1 MLDVTYIKDIGLLVV
16 SIEAKLSREDMGR
29 IRTNMIEI
37 TGIEKVLVVD
47 GRFKVE

>member
-16 SIEAKLSREDMGR
+16 CIETKISREDMGR
-29 IRTNMIEI
+29 IRTTIIET
-37 TGIEKVLVVD
+37 TGIEKVLIVD